1 MVGSTVKR
9 ATSTIAGFC
18 RRRLSAGRFTC
29 LSSLSLE
36 GDRHDATVLTLAVKG
51 RVRLLGSSWLGVAAH
66 DYMPGEIAWI
76 LLVVPAV
83 ECAIEAGGAS
93 LLGVYCMGV
102 LG

>member
-1 MVGSTVKR
+1 M
-9 ATSTIAGFC
+9 
-18 RRRLSAGRFTC
+18 
-29 LSSLSLE
+29 
-36 GDRHDATVLTLAVKG
+36 
-51 RVRLLGSSWLGVAAH
+51 LGSSRLGVAPH
-66 DYMPGEIAWI
+66 DYVPGEIAWV